1 MLIEIQA
8 LVCDSNFNIPRRQTT
23 GADFNRVNLL
33 MAVLEKRLGL
43 RMGQTDAYV
52 NLAGGMRLLEPALD
66 LGIVMA
72 LVSSFKNKVISD
84 QTVIFGEVGLSGEV
98 RAVNMAQQ
106 RVLEAQKLGFTK
118 CILPLAN
125 LDGLSDIP
133 EKMRIVGVSN
143 VADAI
148 NELI

>member
-1 MLIEIQA
+1 M
-8 LVCDSNFNIPRRQTT
+8 
-23 GADFNRVNLL
+23 NLL

-118 CILPLAN
+118 CILPSAN

>member
-1 MLIEIQA
+1 MHTLRLGYVFRCA
-8 LVCDSNFNIPRRQTT
+8 VFL
-23 GADFNRVNLL
+23 GGNL
-33 MAVLEKRLGL
+33 AVL
-43 RMGQTDAYV
+43 
-52 NLAGGMRLLEPALD
+52 
-66 LGIVMA
+66 
-72 LVSSFKNKVISD
+72 
-84 QTVIFGEVGLSGEV
+84 
-98 RAVNMAQQ
+98 

-118 CILPLAN
+118 CILPFAN